1 MPKKQKTRS
10 ATSTQLGSVKYKD
23 IELSLHHD
31 PITGEYRRQAPTG
44 VDVIGRS
51 SYLTKQYSTTNAG
64 RYSIKEASAIIAKEL
79 SELWI
84 HGLNIYPLNEKNIA
98 KKIEKSIEQKDK
110 LLRYSKKQRQSEGWK
125 DLCETFN
132 NEHLAGF
139 DIRTFDPERQRL
151 LSSEYNVKMTKEE
164 EELYEDNCKK
174 KTCGCD
180 REAVIK
186 CSQCPRQMVTS
197 DKVCAQWQKWYNRHL
212 KRTEGIAKQIKAAKS
227 EIENSKLVDIDEALK
242 GIETD
247 VSEHSDDAD
256 CVINNSSTSN
266 ENLDPISNKT
276 PTFPRLPLRT
286 GRQSL
291 NPELMLVFTHL
302 LATYKV
308 SENDLE
314 GMLVDFANM
323 IFHQDWKKSTDHEF
337 PEQDEDYS
345 SDEELNKT
353 TLQKP
358 SQSTSEPP
366 KKRRRVKK
374 DLTYVFPSRATR
386 RKWLKEGALLN
397 LKYVADKITHKEDNE
412 VVTWRFDDT
421 KKSAGHRLYDVKTN
435 NITINSPDMSRE
447 SYTTGFTENISHS
460 GTDQA
465 TSIKQTLQI
474 LSVLASEND
483 DDKVTVDDIKH
494 NISFWMSD
502 RSKDGSLA
510 LDELEVSEDNRLKCC
525 AHTTLCVDDTIDS
538 FLKSVEST
546 IGRDKLIGGEIG
558 LKAIKSNNSIVTV
571 GLIALCK
578 GLSPSHAVLPY
589 SLYMLYKE
597 FCKKNKY
604 DCTGFKGFQSNRFG
618 RTAKMAELFLQHKE
632 QLKHFFEE
640 AVDEKSNLLVQAM
653 SVYINSE
660 WFELACQ
667 VYTVFGQEVIQ
678 PLCDILGIDTG
689 GNIQREDRNWS
700 GVKLFYDSVLSKLSK
715 MGKEDPS
722 MSIKDKLV
730 ARCALKVE
738 EHLKEQLDQV
748 NFLKSGI
755 SDVKEAKLLHAPLSN
770 SGCES
775 RFAQLSNAV
784 KSSGGAAELDTI
796 SDKQIVGV
804 NKFLLQPGVK
814 ESAAEYFDWA
824 HNSQQAKEA
833 KKLQAEFLNLVK
845 LSKSLAINAK
855 KIQKE
860 KKNRDIIK
868 IMSACQEHGGP
879 LTGKTIDT
887 VTQLSEKQLISEVN
901 YLKKALNM
909 DIKLRTRGPRDPVTR
924 KYKYIPQTR
933 DQLIQS
939 IRSAVSPVNQPDNN
953 IQSLLEAALH

>member
-1 MPKKQKTRS
+1 MSKKQKTRS

-23 IELSLHHD
+23 IDLSLHHD
-31 PITGEYRRQAPTG
+31 PVTGGYRRQAPTG

-51 SYLTKQYSTTNAG
+51 SYLTKQYSNSG

-84 HGLNIYPLNEKNIA
+84 HGLNIYPLNDTNIA
-98 KKIEKSIEQKDK
+98 KKVEKSIDQKSK
-110 LLRYSKKQRQSEGWK
+110 LLRYSKQQQQSQGWK
-125 DLCETFN
+125 EQCEKFN
-132 NEHLAGF
+132 NEHLTGF
-139 DIRTFDPERQRL
+139 DIRTFDADRQRM

-164 EELYEDNCKK
+164 EELYEDNCKM
-174 KTCGCD
+174 KTCNCTWG
-180 REAVIK
+180 AVIK

-197 DKVCAQWQKWYNRHL
+197 DKVCAQWEKWYTRHH
-212 KRTEGIAKQIKAAKS
+212 KRTEGIAKQIKAAQI
-227 EIENSKLVDIDEALK
+227 EIENNQLVDTEDALK
-242 GIETD
+242 GIEAED
-247 VSEHSDDAD
+247 IPQAVSEHTDDPD
-256 CVINNSSTSN
+256 CVVNTSSTSN
-266 ENLDPISNKT
+266 ESLDSTSNKT

-314 GMLVDFANM
+314 GIAVDFANM
-323 IFHQDWKKSTDHEF
+323 VFHQNWKKSTDDEF
-337 PEQDEDYS
+337 SEQDEDYA
-345 SDEELNKT
+345 SDEELTKT
-353 TLQKP
+353 TLLKP

-366 KKRRRVKK
+366 KKKRRVKS

-397 LKYVADKITHKEDNE
+397 LKYVADKIIHKKDND

-421 KKSAGHRLYDVKTN
+421 KKSAGHRLYDVKAS
-435 NITINSPDMSRE
+435 NITINSPDMTRE

-483 DDKVTVDDIKH
+483 EDKVTVDDIKE

-525 AHTTLCVDDTIDS
+525 AHTSLCVDDTIDS

-546 IGRDKLIGGEIG
+546 VGRDKLIGGDIG
-558 LKAIKSNNSIVTV
+558 LKAIQSKNSIVTV

-589 SLYMLYKE
+589 SLYMLYKD
-597 FCKKNKY
+597 FCKENKY

-618 RTAKMAELFLQHKE
+618 RTAKMAELFLKHKE
-632 QLKHFFEE
+632 QLKHFFDE

-653 SVYINSE
+653 STYINSE

-678 PLCDILGIDTG
+678 PLCDILGIDAG

-700 GVKLFYDSVLSKLSK
+700 GVKLFYESILNKLST
-715 MGKEDPS
+715 MGLEDPS
-722 MSIKDKLV
+722 MSVKEKLV
-730 ARCALKVE
+730 ARCALRVE
-738 EHLKEQLDQV
+738 EHLKEQLNQV
-748 NFLKSGI
+748 NFLRSGI
-755 SDVKEAKLLHAPLSN
+755 SDVSEAKLRYAPLSN
-770 SGCES
+770 SGC
-775 RFAQLSNAV
+775 
-784 KSSGGAAELDTI
+784 
-796 SDKQIVGV
+796 
-804 NKFLLQPGVK
+804 
-814 ESAAEYFDWA
+814 
-824 HNSQQAKEA
+824 
-833 KKLQAEFLNLVK
+833 
-845 LSKSLAINAK
+845 
-855 KIQKE
+855 
-860 KKNRDIIK
+860 
-868 IMSACQEHGGP
+868 
-879 LTGKTIDT
+879 
-887 VTQLSEKQLISEVN
+887 
-901 YLKKALNM
+901 
-909 DIKLRTRGPRDPVTR
+909 
-924 KYKYIPQTR
+924 
-933 DQLIQS
+933 
-939 IRSAVSPVNQPDNN
+939 
-953 IQSLLEAALH
+953 